1 MSIDLGAAYRA
12 SRERITTLVE
22 RADETAVVPA
32 TPGWNVHDVI
42 AHLAGIVEDARTG
55 NMAGATT
62 DPWTAAQVE
71 RGRDKPLAQLLGE
84 WTDGAAGIEGFLSS
98 PAGQSAYR
106 AVFDIHTHEADLA
119 NALRARAALPSSV
132 IEWAGGQLLAGFHD
146 AATAAGLPAVEVGAT
161 PFEVFRGRLGR
172 RTEAEICG
180 YDWSADP
187 LPYLDTWFVFGRRS
201 ESLDESMPSPD
212 APAAEVR

>member
-1 MSIDLGAAYRA
+1 MTLDLGAAYRA
-12 SRERITTLVE
+12 SRERITALVAGGDGE
-22 RADETAVVPA
+22 VAVPA
-32 TPGWNVHDVI
+32 TPEWNVHDVI

-71 RGRDKPLAQLLGE
+71 RGRTKSLAQLLAE
-84 WTDGAAGIEGFLSS
+84 WTEGAAGIEGFLST
-98 PAGQSAYR
+98 PAGRGSFR

-119 NALRARAALPSSV
+119 NALGSPAALPAEV
-132 IEWAGGQLLAGFHD
+132 VEWAAGQLLEAFHD
-146 AATAAGLPAVEVGAT
+146 AVAVVGRPTVTVDASS
-161 PFEVFRGRLGR
+161 FEVFRGRLGR

-187 LPYLDTWFVFGRRS
+187 VPYLDAWFVFGRRTV
-201 ESLDESMPSPD
+201 SLDEVEPV
-212 APAAEVR
+212 AAQPADE